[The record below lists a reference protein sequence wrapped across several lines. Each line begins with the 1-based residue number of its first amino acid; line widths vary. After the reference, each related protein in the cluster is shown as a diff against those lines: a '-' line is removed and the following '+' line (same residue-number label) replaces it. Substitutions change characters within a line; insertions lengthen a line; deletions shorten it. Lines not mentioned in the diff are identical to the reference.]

1 MVLKCG
7 APQRPASKPCT
18 QRPNT
23 QRPNSDLR
31 AIRPTFSAPEAV
43 PERGQKGPAS
53 AASTGWRSA
62 HFGTLEGATGGT
74 QTHSRRTGERLGRL
88 QRARQGLVRVPESN
102 TKYGGKAGKTGGH
115 DPFCSG
121 QVSVS
126 PRGFPS
132 EKICVRRHPTGFIPL
147 FTGEVFLWPKALPW
161 EDSRKPTEMS
171 GQPYSPDRG
180 FAPR

>member
-1 MVLKCG
+1 MYSTPQLQRG
-7 APQRPASKPCT
+7 AIFGSLFAR
-18 QRPNT
+18 
-23 QRPNSDLR
+23 
-31 AIRPTFSAPEAV
+31 PEARSELGTKRPV
-43 PERGQKGPAS
+43 S
-53 AASTGWRSA
+53 AAATGRRSD
-62 HFGTLEGATGGT
+62 HFGTLQGATGGT

-132 EKICVRRHPTGFIPL
+132 EKNCIRQHPTGFIPL
-147 FTGEVFLWPKALPW
+147 FTGEVFLWPKGLPC
-161 EDSRKPTEMS
+161 EDSRKPTEMA
-171 GQPYSPDRG
+171 GQPYCPDRG
-180 FAPR
+180 F